1 MIWTFPWTL
10 WIRWEGLGN
19 GMSSAQSPV
28 KPKGGER
35 EPKEM
40 IMMVSITCIKC
51 DLKPFLRFLCWH
63 EESESWS
70 HTHFDG
76 GMACGSHCRVTV
88 DTMGEM
94 GCKESLWRSS
104 TKKKPKKKSSKPPI
118 SCLILTCMLRVH
130 AIDPSNILKLCWE
143 KSCCFYIPKT
153 FFTKSLLTVVSVSSR
168 SSSIERRSKLLSMLG
183 R

>member
-19 GMSSAQSPV
+19 GMSSAQSPF

-40 IMMVSITCIKC
+40 IMMVSITCIQC

-70 HTHFDG
+70 HTHFEG
-76 GMACGSHCRVTV
+76 GMARGSHCRVTV

-118 SCLILTCMLRVH
+118 SCLILACMLHVH
-130 AIDPSNILKLCWE
+130 AIAPSNILKLCWE

-168 SSSIERRSKLLSMLG
+168 SNSIERRSKLLSMLG